1 MSSVPRLET
10 GPNAEI
16 GAVADTVPQPVA
28 RTLPFTPATA
38 AAGALFLSAC
48 GGGASG
54 EGTPSAA
61 PVATTP
67 TPTPSATAPATTQPS
82 APVVVVTPPPTAV
95 QASRFL
101 AQATMGATQEQIE
114 RVVSLGYSKWLDE
127 QFAMPR
133 AISHYDWLVSRGYDV
148 EANAWTEAGFDNT
161 VWRQLIS
168 EPDQLRQRMGV
179 ALLDILVLGIGPTNC
194 SFKAFAD
201 GTYID
206 ILLDNA
212 FGNFRDILQKITYN
226 AAMGSFL
233 TFLNSRKAAPNGGG
247 QPDENYARELIQ
259 LFTIGLYQLNMDGSL
274 KMANGAPIET
284 YTNADV
290 SGLARVFTG
299 FMTSTAYILSTPRFS
314 SPMKIHPPYH
324 ETGPSSF
331 LGTTVSGDG
340 DAAVKTALDTIFAH
354 PNVPPFVCKQL
365 IQRLVSSNPSP
376 GYVLRVAT
384 VFANNSEGVRG
395 DLKAVLR
402 AILTDS
408 EARSDTALT
417 SVSGGRLRTPV
428 ERLTAWARAFGVT
441 SPSGKWGIGET
452 SDVATKLGQGIGR
465 SPTVFNFFQPG
476 YTPAGSQIAKAG
488 LVAPE
493 FQLTNEQS
501 VVGYVNY
508 MYRLVAEGADDTK
521 ANYTAILALAADST
535 ALVNQVNLLLAAGQL
550 SATTLQTIRGAVDS
564 VSTSA
569 SDGPINR
576 VGIAIVLTLASPEFM
591 VIR

>member
-1 MSSVPRLET
+1 
-10 GPNAEI
+10 
-16 GAVADTVPQPVA
+16 
-28 RTLPFTPATA
+28 
-38 AAGALFLSAC
+38 
-48 GGGASG
+48 
-54 EGTPSAA
+54 
-61 PVATTP
+61 
-67 TPTPSATAPATTQPS
+67 
-82 APVVVVTPPPTAV
+82 
-95 QASRFL
+95 
-101 AQATMGATQEQIE
+101 MGATQEQID
-114 RVVSLGYSKWLDE
+114 RVISLGYTKWLDE

-133 AISHYDWLVSRGYDV
+133 AISHYDWLISRGYDV
-148 EANAWTEAGFDNT
+148 EANAWTENGFDNT

-168 EPDQLRQRMGV
+168 EPDQLRQRIGV
-179 ALLDILVLGIGPTNC
+179 ALLDILVLGIGPTSC
-194 SFKAFAD
+194 SFKAFAH

-233 TFLNSRKAAPNGGG
+233 TFLNSRKADPATGG

-259 LFTIGLYQLNMDGSL
+259 LFTIGLYQLNMDGTV
-274 KMANGAPIET
+274 KTANGAPIET
-284 YTNADV
+284 YANADV

-299 FMTSTAYILSTPRFS
+299 FITSSAYILSTPRFS
-314 SPMKIHPPYH
+314 TPMRIHAPYH
-324 ETGPSSF
+324 ETGAASF

-340 DAAVKTALDTIFAH
+340 DAAVKAALDTIFAH
-354 PNVPPFVCKQL
+354 PNVPPFISKQL
-365 IQRLVSSNPSP
+365 IQRLVTSNPSP

-384 VFANNSEGVRG
+384 VFANNGNGVRG
-395 DLKAVLR
+395 DLKAVVT

-408 EARSDTALT
+408 EARSDVALT
-417 SVSGGRLRTPV
+417 SASGGRLRTPV

-441 SPSGKWGIGET
+441 SPSGKWEIGLT
-452 SDVATKLGQGIGR
+452 TDVATRLGQQIGR
-465 SPTVFNFFQPG
+465 SPTVFNFFQSS
-476 YTPAGSQIAKAG
+476 YTPAGSPIARAG

-501 VVGYVNY
+501 VVGYINY

-521 ANYTAILALAADST
+521 ANYSAILALAGDPT

-564 VSTSA
+564 VSTTA